1 MSFNL
6 VLNEFMMG
14 AGFSLW
20 GQHLGVI
27 VTSYLQRHS
36 ITWPMPAVLECI
48 FYSALQCTRVYAS
61 MCLMLW
67 T

>member
-14 AGFSLW
+14 AGFFLW
-20 GQHLGVI
+20 GQHLGVK
-27 VTSYLQRHS
+27 VTSYLQSLNH
-36 ITWPMPAVLECI
+36 
-48 FYSALQCTRVYAS
+48 SALQCGFINIAS